1 AELTIDIPTARG
13 KQPVYPRMLYLR
25 REILGPGQEP
35 MPVPTEPTVPK
46 HKKSALQTLPSPWTV
61 GSNPPIPRPARP
73 TKTVTLPISTRYVA
87 SMGGEVHEHHFVKWL
102 KDSSDA
108 WVWLL
113 GLPDGLPKAEDV
125 ASARLTFAVWE
136 CHDKADMEVAA
147 TILAAPAVPGEV
159 YDFAQIGLPIGS
171 TTVKRS
177 TTAEAF
183 DPAIP
188 YEIDITRG
196 LRRMLRTGEGAG
208 FGIRIVPN
216 RAVDDGWTV
225 RFTPDEGTEPQLVID
240 VYDG

>member
-1 AELTIDIPTARG
+1 
-13 KQPVYPRMLYLR
+13 M
-25 REILGPGQEP
+25 
-35 MPVPTEPTVPK
+35 
-46 HKKSALQTLPSPWTV
+46 
-61 GSNPPIPRPARP
+61 
-73 TKTVTLPISTRYVA
+73 
-87 SMGGEVHEHHFVKWL
+87 
-102 KDSSDA
+102 
-108 WVWLL
+108 
-113 GLPDGLPKAEDV
+113 
-125 ASARLTFAVWE
+125 
-136 CHDKADMEVAA
+136 
-147 TILAAPAVPGEV
+147 PGEV